1 MLVEISIG
9 LVTLI
14 GIVYVYLTWKWKYW
28 TKRGVYQIQPTF
40 PFGSL
45 PGFFT
50 KSVAMTTSLMKHA
63 EETKGLPYY
72 GIYFLRGPI
81 LMITDVEIIRNI
93 LVKDFDNFVDRNS
106 SKLMK
111 NVFAGKTQSDK
122 IWAQQLTSL
131 GGDEWKNVRATF
143 SPIFTSG
150 KMKAMMVFIQEA
162 CRSMISSIGK
172 CAENNEAFELKEML
186 GKYSMDSIA
195 SCAFGVDAQS
205 YTNKDSLF
213 VKYASNIFKQTS
225 KDALKFVALIL
236 PGGRMLFD
244 AFGVSLTKE
253 TETNFFY
260 DAVIASLKSR
270 RETKHRRNDLVD
282 LMVDAIK
289 GEIAEDKEH
298 EDNQFEKDAKLN
310 HQTKKGE
317 FDELTIVAS
326 AIVFLV
332 AGYDTTGTTL
342 AFACYQ
348 LAKSPEV
355 QDRLRAEVEDAAG
368 ESKEL
373 LTYDQIQDMHYL
385 DQVISETLR
394 FYNPAGVLQRSSIRE
409 YKVPGHDL
417 VIEKDM
423 NVWVNA
429 LAIHMDPAHY
439 PNPTEFNPDNFSKE
453 NKAKRNP

>member
-1 MLVEISIG
+1 MLVEIAIG

-14 GIVYVYLTWKWKYW
+14 GIVYVYFTWKWKYW
-28 TKRGVYQIQPTF
+28 TKRGVYQIQPAF

-45 PGFFT
+45 PGSVT
-50 KSVAMTTSLMKHA
+50 KSVALNTNLLNQAKEA
-63 EETKGLPYY
+63 KGLPYY
-72 GIYFLRGPI
+72 GLYILAGPI
-81 LMITDVEIIRNI
+81 LMVQDVETIRNI
-93 LVKDFDNFVDRNS
+93 LVKDFEYFVDRNPP
-106 SKLMK
+106 KLSHI
-111 NVFAGKTQSDK
+111 VLGGKTKSDNV
-122 IWAQQLTSL
+122 WAAQMTSL
-131 GGDEWKNVRATF
+131 SGDNWKDVRATF

-162 CRSMISSIGK
+162 CRSMIGSIGK

-186 GKYSMDSIA
+186 GKYSMDAIA

-213 VKYASNIFKQTS
+213 VKYANNIFKQTP
-225 KDALKFVALIL
+225 KDGLKFMVLML
-236 PGGRMLFD
+236 PGGRKLFD
-244 AFGVSLTKE
+244 ALGVSLMKPTE
-253 TETNFFY
+253 TEFFY
-260 DAVIASLKSR
+260 DAVMASLKSR
-270 RETKHRRNDLVD
+270 RESKHRRNDLVD

-289 GEIAEDKEH
+289 GEVTEDKEH

-317 FDELTIVAS
+317 FDELTIIAT
-326 AIVFLV
+326 AIVLMV
-332 AGYDTTGTTL
+332 AGYETTGSTL

-348 LAKSPEV
+348 LAKNPEV

-394 FYNPAGVLQRSSIRE
+394 FYSPIALVQRCSNKE

-417 VIEKDM
+417 VIEMDTS
-423 NVWVNA
+423 VWVNT

-439 PNPTEFNPDNFSKE
+439 PNPTEFNPDNFNKE